1 MNPQRPTPKLP
12 APALLN
18 QWPIL
23 LGLVAFLVIPFFI
36 PIPMVLRRHPLIG
49 NLGDQIHVPF
59 LMALTLLIYWRGPLT
74 GRLKAAALAGMILGG
89 GIELVQ
95 ILVGRAALLG
105 DFGLDV
111 AGIMLA
117 VGLVIWKGYQ
127 RRIGLGI
134 MISIVLLLSTQLY
147 FLPGLVMGSYHAK
160 QSFPLVSNFEGTHEK
175 WLWSDTYNARLDF
188 VKVPDSPDGPGTVLR
203 IESGPPSRWPGAQM
217 RHFPHD
223 WSPYHVLK
231 FEVRHVTPD
240 RETVPFSI
248 RLDDFQSRRDQTWVS
263 NRFLATPEWTSYTMP
278 ITQRTVMHG
287 DRILDL
293 NDMSYLLVFMS
304 DKKDSTAIQIDNI
317 RLE

>member
-23 LGLVAFLVIPFFI
+23 LGLVALLLVPFFI

-49 NLGDQIHVPF
+49 NLGDQVHVPF
-59 LMALTLLIYWRGPLT
+59 LMLLTLLMYWRGPLA

-127 RRIGLGI
+127 RKIGLGI
-134 MISIVLLLSTQLY
+134 MVSIVFLLSTQLY

-160 QSFPLVSNFEGTHEK
+160 QSFPLVSNFEGLHEK
-175 WLWSDTYNARLDF
+175 WLWTDTYNAKLDF

-223 WSPYHVLK
+223 WSPYQVLK
-231 FEVRHVTPD
+231 FEVRHVTPH

-263 NRFLATPEWTSYTMP
+263 SRYLATSEWTTYTMP
-278 ITQRTVMHG
+278 ITQRKVMHG

-304 DKKDSTAIQIDNI
+304 EKKDSTAIQIDNL